1 MRSKDR
7 DRGKNH
13 PLQNLRLL
21 FLKDDGQE
29 WLHLVSNF
37 TRGQSSIRTLCN
49 RSVVK
54 PKSDMLFPLLRPEE
68 IEELP
73 AIPKWGL
80 IMQPRRTPVCRDC
93 AFRLDIM
100 KRRRKRRKE
109 EED

>member
-1 MRSKDR
+1 
-7 DRGKNH
+7 
-13 PLQNLRLL
+13 
-21 FLKDDGQE
+21 
-29 WLHLVSNF
+29 
-37 TRGQSSIRTLCN
+37 
-49 RSVVK
+49 
-54 PKSDMLFPLLRPEE
+54 MLFPLLRPEE